1 MMANYVV
8 VARFNDEANE
18 KLINL
23 RKSLYVKG
31 FMKEIFEWEPHI
43 TIAAYE
49 NVDIHKLLQWT
60 EEFIQKY
67 SAFEIMFS
75 SVGIFPPQGKNTKTA
90 ILFASPSP
98 SKALVD
104 FYYAFHKKLDDYC
117 GNIGWWYSAK
127 FVHPVIHSTI
137 GVFEIDKMQ
146 KAIEIIYEH
155 QIFELTRIVAL
166 EVYTYP
172 MKLIQRFELK

>member
-1 MMANYVV
+1 MANYVV
-8 VARFNDEANE
+8 VARFNDEATNR
-18 KLINL
+18 LINL
-23 RKSLYVKG
+23 RKNLYERG
-31 FMKEIFEWEPHI
+31 LMKEISEWEPHI

-49 NVDIHKLLQWT
+49 DVDIHKLLQWT
-60 EEFIQKY
+60 EEFIKKY
-67 SAFEIMFS
+67 YVFEVLFS
-75 SVGIFPPQGKNTKTA
+75 SLGVFPPHGENTKTA

-98 SKALVD
+98 SEALVN
-104 FYYAFHKKLDDYC
+104 FYYDFHKKLDDYC
-117 GNIGWWYSAK
+117 GDIGWWYSAK
-127 FVHPVIHSTI
+127 FLYPVIHSTI
-137 GVFEIDKMQ
+137 GIFEVKQIQ